1 MIASRAPVMPVGGRG
16 STLDCNRG
24 STREGVRMPADAL
37 APIDILLIEDDP
49 GDVLLTREAFADHKV
64 RNRLTVCG
72 DGREA
77 LAYLRRRGPY
87 AGVPLPDLILLDLS
101 LPGLDGREL
110 LAEIARDPELR
121 DIPVVILTNSLAE
134 RDILRARQLRAA
146 DYVSKPVDFYRLV
159 EVVKR
164 IERLALVVIRV

>member
-1 MIASRAPVMPVGGRG
+1 MSG
-16 STLDCNRG
+16 
-24 STREGVRMPADAL
+24 DAV
-37 APIDILLIEDDP
+37 AQIDILLIEDDP

-64 RNRLTVCG
+64 RNRLTVCR
-72 DGREA
+72 DGRQA
-77 LAYLRRRGPY
+77 LAYLRRRGRY
-87 AGVPLPDLILLDLS
+87 ADAPIPDLILLDLS

-110 LAEIARDPELR
+110 LAEIARDPQLR

-146 DYVSKPVDFYRLV
+146 DYVCKPVDFHRLV

-164 IERLALVVIRV
+164 IERLALVVVRV